1 MRNHPANHPA
11 AIAFILL
18 HAGAAHAA
26 DINLDATSISK
37 AGSAHELTPA
47 SVVVE
52 GADGRYTRT
61 TASKL
66 RFQLNAR
73 VRKGEDFSKHVA
85 EYLPGTFR
93 VEIYGGDST
102 ALKRIQLAPWN
113 PNTATAW
120 LDGSWKTYSF
130 EYEYQD
136 PLIDDDAKRA
146 RSPVALCNDLLK
158 SKSGAAREQMLNKGA
173 TLPLSK
179 AYAWEGTFS
188 YIARARGRTFDQ
200 PGTIRASG
208 HFPLSI
214 RCQNLVGPAPR
225 TQTRTQ
231 GAPPRHGKPLSE
243 TSPIRSATLRI
254 EPSSQVTQARPGQ
267 LCPTSLRVY
276 ATVAASREF
285 RGRALV
291 FGSGFLSPFTALQF
305 NSGGN
310 RNFIVTYPLK
320 WANLGAPAGKAST
333 PPGNASPLSQPV
345 HLTLNVVDGD
355 DKVIATSGRKTF
367 DVVCKRLPPT
377 R

>member
-1 MRNHPANHPA
+1 MRHLHRV
-11 AIAFILL
+11 AIAFVLL
-18 HAGAAHAA
+18 HPGAAHAA
-26 DINLDATSISK
+26 EINLEATSISK
-37 AGSAHELTPA
+37 GGTANELAPA
-47 SVVVE
+47 SAVVS
-52 GADGRYTRT
+52 GAEGRYTRT
-61 TASKL
+61 DAGKL

-73 VRKGEDFSKHVA
+73 IRKGDDFSKRVA
-85 EYLPGTFR
+85 EFTPGTFR
-93 VEIYGGDST
+93 VDAYGGDST
-102 ALKRIQLAPWN
+102 SLKRIKLAPWN
-113 PNTATAW
+113 PDGAAVW

-136 PLIDDDAKRA
+136 PLIDAASKRA

-173 TLPLSK
+173 TLPLSQ
-179 AYAWEGTFS
+179 AYAWEGTFG
-188 YIARARGRTFDQ
+188 YIARARGRTFDE

-225 TQTRTQ
+225 TQAQTQ
-231 GAPPRHGKPLSE
+231 GAPPRPGKPLSE

-276 ATVAASREF
+276 AAIAASREF

-320 WANLGAPAGKAST
+320 WTNLGAPGGKANA
-333 PPGNASPLSQPV
+333 PPGNAPPLSQPV

-367 DVVCKRLPPT
+367 DVVCKRLPPSG
-377 R
+377 